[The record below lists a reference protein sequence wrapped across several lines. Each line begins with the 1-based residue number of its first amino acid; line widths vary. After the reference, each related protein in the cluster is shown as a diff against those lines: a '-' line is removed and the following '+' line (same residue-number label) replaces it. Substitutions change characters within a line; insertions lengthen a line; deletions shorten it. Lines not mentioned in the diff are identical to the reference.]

1 MASSELKDRLPRQF
15 HGVEVISCDDV
26 QRMWAPAEDA

>member
-15 HGVEVISCDDV
+15 HEVEVMFCDDV